1 MGDQNFTAAIDA
13 LRDELNAKIDAQIAE
28 AKSTRWMVGV
38 VMALLAILTGLCVLN
53 TVFGLMGGP

>member
-38 VMALLAILTGLCVLN
+38 VMVLLAILTGLCVLN
-53 TVFGLMGGP
+53 TVFGLTGGP